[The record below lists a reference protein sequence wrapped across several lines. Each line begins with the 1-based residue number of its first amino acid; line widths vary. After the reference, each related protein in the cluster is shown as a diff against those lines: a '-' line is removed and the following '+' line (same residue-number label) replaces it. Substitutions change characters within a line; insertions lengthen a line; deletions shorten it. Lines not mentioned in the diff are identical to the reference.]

1 MEGEYPIFAN
11 GQSVGTVQVYCAG
24 LYYEFVCRCRQTH
37 GQMQE
42 LVVRIGDSTEKLGL
56 LVPSNSGWQLR
67 KRVPIK
73 RLGEGKPLF
82 LLRSRNE
89 QTAETVE
96 IDAEKPFPFLER
108 LDEAYLVS
116 VAGESRIA
124 FRKTEEKRKLGL
136 DKA

>member
-1 MEGEYPIFAN
+1 MEGEYPILADW
-11 GQSVGTVQVYCAG
+11 QSVGTVQVYRTG
-24 LYYEFVCRCRQTH
+24 LYYELVCRCRQTH

-42 LVVRIGDSTEKLGL
+42 LVVRMGDTTENLGL
-56 LVPSNSGWQLR
+56 LVPSNDGWKLR

-82 LLRSRNE
+82 LLHPRNE
-89 QTAETVE
+89 QSRETVE
-96 IDAEKPFPFLER
+96 IDVQKPFPFLER

-116 VAGESRIA
+116 IAGECRIA